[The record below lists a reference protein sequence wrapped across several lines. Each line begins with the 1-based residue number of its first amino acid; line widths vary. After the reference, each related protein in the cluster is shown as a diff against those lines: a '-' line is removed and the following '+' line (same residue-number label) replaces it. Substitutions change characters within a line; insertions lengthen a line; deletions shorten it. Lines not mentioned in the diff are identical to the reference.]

1 MREIVLLIDNYFK
14 YVNSK
19 EDYQKKYSDSF
30 ETIIKNIKDLLVNLS
45 LSDLIELYLRY
56 VKDLSVFKNDNQD
69 FIFNLL
75 YEAIISKLSTVS
87 LMKVF
92 DLYAN
97 IFVNSTDL
105 EEHIESNQN
114 IINARN
120 YNLQDEYYIERQITK
135 KSTTKEAF
143 LKEYMLELESYV
155 KHEKV
160 LERAFSNLDKLQ
172 NGILIYVET
181 KLKSLTEEEKMQLLE
196 TLNSRIEANSKEI
209 VKRKNLGNNRLKL
222 DLQSRFEDISIYE
235 LIDSLNITSLRNKN
249 YVYESF
255 RSAIMEQIK
264 ENKK

>member
-30 ETIIKNIKDLLVNLS
+30 ENLIKNIKDLLVNLS
-45 LSDLIELYLRY
+45 LGDLIELYLRY
-56 VKDLSVFKNDNQD
+56 VTNLSIFKNNNQE

-75 YEAIISKLSTVS
+75 YETIVNKLNTVS

-92 DLYAN
+92 DLYGN
-97 IFVNSTDL
+97 IFISSLDL

-120 YNLQDEYYIERQITK
+120 YNLQDEYYIERQTIK
-135 KSTTKEAF
+135 KRTTKEAF

-172 NGILIYVET
+172 NAILIYVET
-181 KLKSLTEEEKMQLLE
+181 KLKSSTEEEKMQLLE
-196 TLNSRIEANSKEI
+196 TLNSRIEANSEEI
-209 VKRKNLGNNRLKL
+209 VKRKKLGNNKL
-222 DLQSRFEDISIYE
+222 ALNLQSRFNEISIYE

>member
-30 ETIIKNIKDLLVNLS
+30 ENLIKNIKDLLVNLS
-45 LSDLIELYLRY
+45 LGDLIELYLRY
-56 VKDLSVFKNDNQD
+56 VTNLSIFKNNNQE

-75 YEAIISKLSTVS
+75 YETIVNKLNTVS

-92 DLYAN
+92 DLYGN
-97 IFVNSTDL
+97 IFISSLDL

-196 TLNSRIEANSKEI
+196 TLNSRIEANSEEI
-209 VKRKNLGNNRLKL
+209 VKRKKLGNNKL
-222 DLQSRFEDISIYE
+222 ALNLQSRFNEISIYE
-235 LIDSLNITSLRNKN
+235 LKSSLDTTSFKNKN

-255 RSAIMEQIK
+255 RSAIMEQTK
-264 ENKK
+264 EKK

>member
-45 LSDLIELYLRY
+45 LGDLIELYLRY
-56 VKDLSVFKNDNQD
+56 VTNLSIFKNDNQE

-75 YEAIISKLSTVS
+75 YETIVNKLNTVS

-92 DLYAN
+92 DLYGN
-97 IFVNSTDL
+97 IFISSLDL

-114 IINARN
+114 IINVRN
-120 YNLQDEYYIERQITK
+120 YNLQDEYYIERQTTK
-135 KSTTKEAF
+135 KGTTKEAF
-143 LKEYMLELESYV
+143 LKEYMLELESYIN
-155 KHEKV
+155 HEKV

-172 NGILIYVET
+172 NAILIYVET

-209 VKRKNLGNNRLKL
+209 VKRKKLGNNRLKL

-255 RSAIMEQIK
+255 RSAIMEQTK
-264 ENKK
+264 EKK